1 IKNITQTSNEDSPG
15 YVTKVAISESV
26 QSIILE
32 KLGHFW
38 DNITQASYIT
48 QNSNQDDARN
58 VRDIATNGSEGS
70 RIHETLKELNLFWDN
85 IFQLFLQFAQYIQP
99 LLNLIFSYI
108 FDDLDKSNIV
118 IDKMTES
125 SEESNLLINE
135 LIAALIN
142 STNKKF

>member
-1 IKNITQTSNEDSPG
+1 MIDCTLSLIATFVTYPGLSSFEIKNITQTSNEDSPG

-58 VRDIATNGSEGS
+58 VRDIATNGSEGREYMKHS
-70 RIHETLKELNLFWDN
+70 
-85 IFQLFLQFAQYIQP
+85 
-99 LLNLIFSYI
+99 
-108 FDDLDKSNIV
+108 KS
-118 IDKMTES
+118 
-125 SEESNLLINE
+125 
-135 LIAALIN
+135 
-142 STNKKF
+142 